1 MCARPPAKWDNAWVV
16 GLNLNSIAK
25 EPCQVG
31 INSRD
36 LWRVHCGRWSAR
48 GNSLGVVNMQN
59 ITAVAMC
66 TLFSAFAELEKVVR
80 GVLLLLLL
88 LLSGVRTN
96 EGALA
101 WQKLKT
107 PKGNCARED
116 SAERREKGC
125 WICKWKCHNSSRGSN
140 DGSRRRMRLSWA
152 TSIVADGNENK
163 MCEGCLCAVYGA
175 YALLL

>member
-1 MCARPPAKWDNAWVV
+1 MSWFKSELDSRGTLP
-16 GLNLNSIAK
+16 G
-25 EPCQVG
+25 G

-48 GNSLGVVNMQN
+48 ALVCGNSLGVVNMQN

-80 GVLLLLLL
+80 GVLLL
-88 LLSGVRTN
+88 SGVRTN

-107 PKGNCARED
+107 PKGNCARGQ
-116 SAERREKGC
+116 R
-125 WICKWKCHNSSRGSN
+125 
-140 DGSRRRMRLSWA
+140 
-152 TSIVADGNENK
+152 
-163 MCEGCLCAVYGA
+163 
-175 YALLL
+175 

>member
-1 MCARPPAKWDNAWVV
+1 MSCWLKSELDSKGTLP
-16 GLNLNSIAK
+16 G
-25 EPCQVG
+25 G

-80 GVLLLLLL
+80 GLLLLLLL

-107 PKGNCARED
+107 PKGNCALKG
-116 SAERREKGC
+116 EK
-125 WICKWKCHNSSRGSN
+125 KVVEY
-140 DGSRRRMRLSWA
+140 A
-152 TSIVADGNENK
+152 NENATT
-163 MCEGCLCAVYGA
+163 EAEVATAAGDE
-175 YALLL
+175 